1 MAELAFYH
9 PSSSHSSS
17 SQHHPS
23 SSTMF
28 IHPHPHGI
36 RRTCPY
42 VTPPA
47 LEGGWRLSL
56 PPPLF
61 PHCYAVAGVR
71 EMLSELSSR
80 SIATDGF
87 IQLLADWPGGK
98 RGRGTG
104 CSAAVAASKERSTP
118 PSSFLHRFPS
128 PRLPSLFRRSSPNYT
143 FPHPLLLSLFTPGLL
158 LHIKSNIY
166 TLLQL
171 SKERN
176 LTQWYSISPN
186 SFVKRKRQHLIATP
200 PQ

>member
-1 MAELAFYH
+1 
-9 PSSSHSSS
+9 
-17 SQHHPS
+17 
-23 SSTMF
+23 MF
-28 IHPHPHGI
+28 IHPPWHSAHMSLRDATRARGRVATFPPSL
-36 RRTCPY
+36 T
-42 VTPPA
+42 TPT
-47 LEGGWRLSL
+47 
-56 PPPLF
+56 
-61 PHCYAVAGVR
+61 VAGVR